1 MLYVETTAAAKIFS
15 VSSSALKEASRR
27 HSLRYPF
34 LRLQN
39 TGARSRGGVKL
50 LFEVSIANIDA
61 AIKRGKIDKNINV
74 WLSDAASENGV
85 KQMKF
90 SDVKSNH
97 GAQDVREQKSGTDE
111 PSSGSSY
118 AMLSPTDKSK
128 ADEKIKILKE
138 WEEAKK
144 SNVPSKK
151 FCESFGVSEANLFRW
166 QRAYKAGGAVALVD
180 SRGKHRKSESK
191 LEPWMSEFVL
201 DKFRAYGAGG
211 LNVAQ
216 LWRDLHKEYFYRC
229 GEPQNFPKFLCG
241 AIKPLFDAGVVKRYL
256 DNYYADPARRLEYVM
271 ITKGEDKAKSY
282 FQPAMGDQ
290 GEIITRR
297 NQCWQIDSSPLDVMV
312 RDGEK
317 GEAIRANVLSI
328 VDVYSG
334 RCVASIER
342 KSNALGLIRL
352 MWKALSK
359 FGKPDFIK
367 GDNGKDYLSDQF
379 QHLLNGLGIDYDR
392 AIAYSG
398 DEKGFVERHF
408 GTLQHGGISQTSGYI
423 GFNLAMREAVEQRTP
438 KKERHA
444 KDENGLP
451 KKTNLKYL
459 LTLQQ
464 VRDRFET
471 EVLSWDLMSV
481 GRKRNSPINRWNA
494 DDTPLK
500 GVRLDEF
507 MLHAGGLVPRV
518 ISKKGIN
525 YEAMQFVSQFL
536 PSVGTEVFISENI
549 DDVSSVFVFDKSGNF
564 ICEAKDKN
572 ICPMSAE
579 TFKMVK
585 KVFKDEMKAIR
596 TVIKRAEFSEFTR
609 LNVDYDLEVMLAA
622 HKEALKPENF
632 VYEDEDKVAAIKQT
646 IKNQKEVQQ
655 ICEKAFDYDGF
666 GEVASKEAIPHFSW
680 DNAIEIA
687 SGE

>member
-1 MLYVETTAAAKIFS
+1 MLYIETQIATS
-15 VSSSALKEASRR
+15 VFGVGERALQLSAQRRSLK
-27 HSLRYPF
+27 YPF
-34 LRLQN
+34 IRLQDV
-39 TGARSRGGVKL
+39 GARSRGGVKL
-50 LFEVSIANIDA
+50 LFGVEIADINIAIRSGKLRKDVSIWVADEGATLGFKTMKFCEIKDLGKKKAADA
-61 AIKRGKIDKNINV
+61 SDKNGINSDDNMGYAVLRDDEKEAINGKI
-74 WLSDAASENGV
+74 
-85 KQMKF
+85 
-90 SDVKSNH
+90 
-97 GAQDVREQKSGTDE
+97 R
-111 PSSGSSY
+111 
-118 AMLSPTDKSK
+118 
-128 ADEKIKILKE
+128 ILKE
-138 WEEAKK
+138 WQEAKAQGL
-144 SNVPSKK
+144 SSKK

-166 QRAYKAGGAVALVD
+166 QRAYKSKGAAALVD
-180 SRGKHRKSESK
+180 KRGKHRKSESK

-201 DKFRAYGAGG
+201 TKFRAYGAGG

-216 LWRDLHKEYFYRC
+216 LWRDLHKEYFYRH

-241 AIKPLFDAGVVKRYL
+241 TVKPLFDAGVVKRYL
-256 DNYYADPARRLEYVM
+256 DNYYADPANRLEYVM

-282 FQPAMGDQ
+282 MQPSLGDQ
-290 GEIITRR
+290 GEMITRR

-408 GTLQHGGISQTSGYI
+408 GTLQHGGISQTPGYI

-518 ISKKGIN
+518 VSKKGIN

-549 DDVSSVFVFDKSGNF
+549 DDVSSIFVFDTNGNF
-564 ICEAKDKN
+564 ICEARDKN

-579 TFKMVK
+579 MYKMVK

-596 TVIKRAEFSEFTR
+596 SVIKRAEFSEFTR

-632 VYEDEDKVAAIKQT
+632 VYEDNDRVKAVKETIKAQKEMNEISAKAFNYESLEVNLARQTAKFSLDDAIK
-646 IKNQKEVQQ
+646 
-655 ICEKAFDYDGF
+655 
-666 GEVASKEAIPHFSW
+666 
-680 DNAIEIA
+680 IA

>member
-1 MLYVETTAAAKIFS
+1 MLYVETTVAAEIFS
-15 VSSSALKEASRR
+15 VQTQILINSAGRNSLK
-27 HSLRYPF
+27 YPF
-34 LRLQN
+34 IRLQN
-39 TGARSRGGVKL
+39 VGARSRGGVKL
-50 LFEVSIANIDA
+50 LFEVSIADIDA

-90 SDVKSNH
+90 RDVK
-97 GAQDVREQKSGTDE
+97 GPDLGTQDVKEQKDGSDE
-111 PSSGSSY
+111 PYSSSY
-118 AMLSPTDKSK
+118 AMLSPADKSK

-138 WEEAKK
+138 WEEARK

-151 FCESFGVSEANLFRW
+151 FCENFGVSEANLFRW

-180 SRGKHRKSESK
+180 NRGKHRKSESK

-216 LWRDLHKEYFYRC
+216 LWRDLHKEYFYRR
-229 GEPQNFPKFLCG
+229 GEPHNYPKFLCG

-256 DNYYADPARRLEYVM
+256 DNYYTDPARRLEYVM

-408 GTLQHGGISQTSGYI
+408 GTLQHGGISQTPGYI

-507 MLHAGGLVPRV
+507 MLHAGGLERRV
-518 ISKKGIN
+518 VSKKGIN

-549 DDVSSVFVFDKSGNF
+549 DDISSVFVFDKSGNF

-579 TFKMVK
+579 MYKMVK

-596 TVIKRAEFSEFTR
+596 SVIKRAEFSEFTR

-666 GEVASKEAIPHFSW
+666 GEVASKEAISHFSW

>member
-1 MLYVETTAAAKIFS
+1 MLYVETAIAAAVFNIRPRAMANS
-15 VSSSALKEASRR
+15 VNRGSLK
-27 HSLRYPF
+27 YPF
-34 LRLQN
+34 IRLQN
-39 TGARSRGGVKL
+39 VGARSRGGVKL
-50 LFEVSIANIDA
+50 LFEVGIADIDA

-74 WLSDAASENGV
+74 WLSDTASENGV

-90 SDVKSNH
+90 SDIKSNH
-97 GAQDVREQKSGTDE
+97 DVQEVREQKDGSDE
-111 PSSGSSY
+111 PYSSSY
-118 AMLSPTDKSK
+118 AMLSLADKSK
-128 ADEKIKILKE
+128 ASEKIKILKE

-166 QRAYKAGGAVALVD
+166 QRAYRAGGAVALVD
-180 SRGKHRKSESK
+180 NRGKHRKSESK
-191 LEPWMSEFVL
+191 LEPWMSKFVL

-216 LWRDLHKEYFYRC
+216 LWRDLHKEYFYRH
-229 GEPQNFPKFLCG
+229 GEPHNYPKFLCG

-317 GEAIRANVLSI
+317 GEAIRVNVLSI

-408 GTLQHGGISQTSGYI
+408 GTLQHGGISQTPGYI

-507 MLHAGGLVPRV
+507 MLHAGGLERRV
-518 ISKKGIN
+518 VGKKGIN

-549 DDVSSVFVFDKSGNF
+549 DDVSSVFVFDRDGNF
-564 ICEAKDKN
+564 ICEARDKN

-579 TFKMVK
+579 MYKMVK

-596 TVIKRAEFSEFTR
+596 SVIKRAEFSEFTR

-632 VYEDEDKVAAIKQT
+632 VYEDNDRVKAVKET
-646 IKNQKEVQQ
+646 IKTQKE
-655 ICEKAFDYDGF
+655 INEISAKAFNY
-666 GEVASKEAIPHFSW
+666 ESLEASVAKQRAKFSL
-680 DNAIEIA
+680 DDAIEMA

>member
-27 HSLRYPF
+27 HSLKYPF
-34 LRLQN
+34 IRLQN
-39 TGARSRGGVKL
+39 VGARSRGGVKL
-50 LFEVSIANIDA
+50 LFEVGIADIDA
-61 AIKRGKIDKNINV
+61 AIKREKIDKNINV
-74 WLSDAASENGV
+74 WLSDTASENGV

-90 SDVKSNH
+90 SDIKSNH

-111 PSSGSSY
+111 PGGSSY
-118 AMLSPTDKSK
+118 AMLSPADKSK
-128 ADEKIKILKE
+128 ASEKIKILKE

-180 SRGKHRKSESK
+180 NRGKHRKSESK

-216 LWRDLHKEYFYRC
+216 LWRDLHKEYFSRR
-229 GEPQNFPKFLCG
+229 GEPQNYPKFLCG
-241 AIKPLFDAGVVKRYL
+241 TIKPLFDAGVVKRYL
-256 DNYYADPARRLEYVM
+256 DNYYADPANRLEYVM

-282 FQPAMGDQ
+282 MQPAMGDQ

-408 GTLQHGGISQTSGYI
+408 GTLQHGGISQTPGYI

-471 EVLSWDLMSV
+471 EVLTWDLMSV

-507 MLHAGGLVPRV
+507 MLHAGGLERRV
-518 ISKKGIN
+518 VGKKGIN

-549 DDVSSVFVFDKSGNF
+549 DDVSSVFVFDKDGNF
-564 ICEAKDKN
+564 ICEARDKN

-579 TFKMVK
+579 MYKMVK

-596 TVIKRAEFSEFTR
+596 SVIKRAEFSEFTR

-632 VYEDEDKVAAIKQT
+632 VYEDNDRVKAVKET
-646 IKNQKEVQQ
+646 IKTQKE
-655 ICEKAFDYDGF
+655 INEISAKAFNYESL
-666 GEVASKEAIPHFSW
+666 EVSVAKQRAKFSL
-680 DNAIEIA
+680 DDAIEMA

>member
-1 MLYVETTAAAKIFS
+1 MLYIETAVAAVVFNIRPRAMAN
-15 VSSSALKEASRR
+15 SANRGSLK
-27 HSLRYPF
+27 YPF
-34 LRLQN
+34 IRLQN
-39 TGARSRGGVKL
+39 VGARSRGGVKL
-50 LFEVSIANIDA
+50 LFEVSIADIDA

-74 WLSDAASENGV
+74 WLSDTASENGV

-90 SDVKSNH
+90 SDVK
-97 GAQDVREQKSGTDE
+97 GRDLGTQDVKEQKDGSDE
-111 PSSGSSY
+111 PYSSSY
-118 AMLSPTDKSK
+118 AMLSPADKSK

-180 SRGKHRKSESK
+180 NRGKHRKSESK

-211 LNVAQ
+211 LNIAQ
-216 LWRDLHKEYFYRC
+216 LWRDLHKEYFYRH
-229 GEPQNFPKFLCG
+229 GEPHNYPKFLCG
-241 AIKPLFDAGVVKRYL
+241 TIKPLFDAGVVKRYL

-271 ITKGEDKAKSY
+271 IAKGEDKAKSY

-379 QHLLNGLGIDYDR
+379 QHLLNGLKIDYDR

-408 GTLQHGGISQTSGYI
+408 GTLQHGGISQTPGYI

-464 VRDRFET
+464 VRARFET
-471 EVLSWDLMSV
+471 EVLTWDLMSV

-507 MLHAGGLVPRV
+507 MLHAGGLERRV
-518 ISKKGIN
+518 VGKKGIN

-549 DDVSSVFVFDKSGNF
+549 DDISSVFVFDKSGNF

-596 TVIKRAEFSEFTR
+596 AVIKRAEFSEFTR

-632 VYEDEDKVAAIKQT
+632 VYEDNDRVKAVKETIKVQKEMNEISAKAFNYESLEVNLARQTAKFSLDDAIK
-646 IKNQKEVQQ
+646 
-655 ICEKAFDYDGF
+655 
-666 GEVASKEAIPHFSW
+666 
-680 DNAIEIA
+680 IA

>member
-39 TGARSRGGVKL
+39 VGARSRGGVKL
-50 LFEVSIANIDA
+50 LFEVSIADIDA

-90 SDVKSNH
+90 SDVK
-97 GAQDVREQKSGTDE
+97 GPDLGTQDAREQKEGADE
-111 PSSGSSY
+111 PSGSSY
-118 AMLSPTDKSK
+118 AMLSPTDKNK

-151 FCESFGVSEANLFRW
+151 FCEGFGVSEANLFRW

-180 SRGKHRKSESK
+180 NRGKHRKSESK

-216 LWRDLHKEYFYRC
+216 LWRDLHKEYFSRR
-229 GEPQNFPKFLCG
+229 GEPQNYPKFLCG
-241 AIKPLFDAGVVKRYL
+241 TIKPLFDAGVVKRYL

-379 QHLLNGLGIDYDR
+379 QHLLNGLKIDYDR

-408 GTLQHGGISQTSGYI
+408 GTMQHGGISQTPGYI

-464 VRDRFET
+464 VRARFET
-471 EVLSWDLMSV
+471 EVLTWDLMSV

-507 MLHAGGLVPRV
+507 MLHAGGLERRV
-518 ISKKGIN
+518 VGKKGIN

-536 PSVGTEVFISENI
+536 PSIGTEVFISENI
-549 DDVSSVFVFDKSGNF
+549 DDVSSVFVFDRDGNF
-564 ICEAKDKN
+564 ICEARDKN

-579 TFKMVK
+579 TYKMVK

-596 TVIKRAEFSEFTR
+596 SVIKRAEFSEFTR

-632 VYEDEDKVAAIKQT
+632 VYEDNDQVKAVKET
-646 IKNQKEVQQ
+646 IKTQKE
-655 ICEKAFDYDGF
+655 INEISAKAFNYESL
-666 GEVASKEAIPHFSW
+666 EVSVAKQRAKFSL
-680 DNAIEIA
+680 DDAIEMA

>member
-39 TGARSRGGVKL
+39 VGARSRGGVKL
-50 LFEVSIANIDA
+50 LFEVSIADIDA

-74 WLSDAASENGV
+74 WLSDATSENGV

-90 SDVKSNH
+90 SDVKGFDLST
-97 GAQDVREQKSGTDE
+97 QDTREQKEGADE

-408 GTLQHGGISQTSGYI
+408 GTLQHGGISQTPGYI

-518 ISKKGIN
+518 VSKKGIN

-632 VYEDEDKVAAIKQT
+632 VYEDDDRVKAVKETIKAQKEMNEISAKAFNYESLEVNLARQTAKFSLDDAIK
-646 IKNQKEVQQ
+646 
-655 ICEKAFDYDGF
+655 
-666 GEVASKEAIPHFSW
+666 
-680 DNAIEIA
+680 IA

>member
-1 MLYVETTAAAKIFS
+1 MLYVETAVAAKVFN
-15 VSSSALKEASRR
+15 VSLSALKEASRR
-27 HSLRYPF
+27 HSSKYPF
-34 LRLQN
+34 IRLQN

-50 LFEVSIANIDA
+50 LFEVGIADIDA

-74 WLSDAASENGV
+74 WLSDTASENGV

-90 SDVKSNH
+90 SDVK
-97 GAQDVREQKSGTDE
+97 GRDLGTQDVKEQKDGSDE
-111 PSSGSSY
+111 PYSSSY
-118 AMLSPTDKSK
+118 AMLSLADKSK
-128 ADEKIKILKE
+128 ASEKIKILKE

-166 QRAYKAGGAVALVD
+166 QRAYKSKGATALVD
-180 SRGKHRKSESK
+180 KRGKHRKSESK

-216 LWRDLHKEYFYRC
+216 LWRDLHKEYFYRH
-229 GEPQNFPKFLCG
+229 GEPHNYPKFLCG
-241 AIKPLFDAGVVKRYL
+241 TIKPLFDAGVVKRYL
-256 DNYYADPARRLEYVM
+256 DNYYADPARRLEYIM

-408 GTLQHGGISQTSGYI
+408 GTLQHGGISQTPGYI

-471 EVLSWDLMSV
+471 EVLTWDLMSV

-507 MLHAGGLVPRV
+507 MLHAGGLERRV
-518 ISKKGIN
+518 VGKKGIN

-579 TFKMVK
+579 MYKMVK

-632 VYEDEDKVAAIKQT
+632 VYEDNDQVKVVKETIKAQKEMNEISAKAFNYESLEVNLARQTAKFSLDDAIK
-646 IKNQKEVQQ
+646 
-655 ICEKAFDYDGF
+655 
-666 GEVASKEAIPHFSW
+666 
-680 DNAIEIA
+680 IA

>member
-1 MLYVETTAAAKIFS
+1 MLYIETQIATS
-15 VSSSALKEASRR
+15 VFGVSERALQLSAQRRSLK
-27 HSLRYPF
+27 YPF
-34 LRLQN
+34 IRLQDV
-39 TGARSRGGVKL
+39 GARSRGGVKL
-50 LFEVSIANIDA
+50 LFGVEIADINIAIRSGKLRKDVSIWVADEGATLGFKTMKFCEIKDLGKKKAADA
-61 AIKRGKIDKNINV
+61 SDKNGINSDDNMGYAVLRDDEKEAINGKI
-74 WLSDAASENGV
+74 
-85 KQMKF
+85 
-90 SDVKSNH
+90 
-97 GAQDVREQKSGTDE
+97 R
-111 PSSGSSY
+111 
-118 AMLSPTDKSK
+118 
-128 ADEKIKILKE
+128 ILKE
-138 WEEAKK
+138 WQEAKAQGL
-144 SNVPSKK
+144 SSKK

-180 SRGKHRKSESK
+180 NRGKHRKSESK

-216 LWRDLHKEYFYRC
+216 LWRDLHKEYFYRR
-229 GEPQNFPKFLCG
+229 GEPHNYPKFLCG

-408 GTLQHGGISQTSGYI
+408 GTLQHGGISQTPGYI

>member
-1 MLYVETTAAAKIFS
+1 MSYVETAVAAKVFN
-15 VSSSALKEASRR
+15 VSLSALKEASRR
-27 HSLRYPF
+27 YSSKYPF
-34 LRLQN
+34 IRLQN

-50 LFEVSIANIDA
+50 LFEVGIADIDA

-74 WLSDAASENGV
+74 WLSDTASENGV

-180 SRGKHRKSESK
+180 NRGKHRKSESK

-408 GTLQHGGISQTSGYI
+408 GTLQHGGISQTPGYI

-518 ISKKGIN
+518 VSKKGIN

-549 DDVSSVFVFDKSGNF
+549 DDVSSVFVFDRDGNF
-564 ICEAKDKN
+564 ICEARDKN

-579 TFKMVK
+579 MYKMVK

-596 TVIKRAEFSEFTR
+596 SVIKRAEFSEFTR

-632 VYEDEDKVAAIKQT
+632 VYEDSDRVKAVKET
-646 IKNQKEVQQ
+646 IKTQKE
-655 ICEKAFDYDGF
+655 INEISAKAFNY
-666 GEVASKEAIPHFSW
+666 ESLEASVAKQRAKFSL
-680 DNAIEIA
+680 DDAIEMA

>member
-1 MLYVETTAAAKIFS
+1 MLYVETAIAAVVFNIRPRAMANS
-15 VSSSALKEASRR
+15 VNRGSLK
-27 HSLRYPF
+27 YPF
-34 LRLQN
+34 IRLQN
-39 TGARSRGGVKL
+39 VGARSRGGVKL
-50 LFEVSIANIDA
+50 LFEVGIADIDA

-74 WLSDAASENGV
+74 WLSDTASENGV

-90 SDVKSNH
+90 SDIKSNH
-97 GAQDVREQKSGTDE
+97 DVQEAREQKDGSDE
-111 PSSGSSY
+111 PYSSSY
-118 AMLSPTDKSK
+118 AMLSLADKSK
-128 ADEKIKILKE
+128 ASEKIKILKE

-166 QRAYKAGGAVALVD
+166 QRAYRAGGAVALVD
-180 SRGKHRKSESK
+180 NRGKHRKSESK

-216 LWRDLHKEYFYRC
+216 LWRDLHKEYFYRH
-229 GEPQNFPKFLCG
+229 GEPHNYPKFLCG

-408 GTLQHGGISQTSGYI
+408 GTLQHGGISQTPGYI

-507 MLHAGGLVPRV
+507 MLHAGGLERRV
-518 ISKKGIN
+518 VGKKGIN

-549 DDVSSVFVFDKSGNF
+549 DDVSSVFVFDRDGNF
-564 ICEAKDKN
+564 ICEARDKN

-579 TFKMVK
+579 MYKIVK

-596 TVIKRAEFSEFTR
+596 SVIKRAEFSEFTR
-609 LNVDYDLEVMLAA
+609 LNVDYDLEVMLAG

-632 VYEDEDKVAAIKQT
+632 VYEDNDRVKAVKET
-646 IKNQKEVQQ
+646 IKTQKE
-655 ICEKAFDYDGF
+655 INEISAKAFNY
-666 GEVASKEAIPHFSW
+666 ESLEASVAKQRAKFSL
-680 DNAIEIA
+680 DDAIEMA

>member
-1 MLYVETTAAAKIFS
+1 MSYVETAVAAKVFN
-15 VSSSALKEASRR
+15 VSLSALKEASRR
-27 HSLRYPF
+27 HSSKYPF
-34 LRLQN
+34 IRLQN
-39 TGARSRGGVKL
+39 VGARSRGGVKL
-50 LFEVSIANIDA
+50 LFEVSIADIDA

-74 WLSDAASENGV
+74 WLSDATSENGV
-85 KQMKF
+85 KRMKF

-97 GAQDVREQKSGTDE
+97 GAQDAREQKSGTDE
-111 PSSGSSY
+111 PGGSSY
-118 AMLSPTDKSK
+118 AMLSLADKSK
-128 ADEKIKILKE
+128 ASEKIKILKE

-180 SRGKHRKSESK
+180 NRGKHRRSESK

-408 GTLQHGGISQTSGYI
+408 GTLQHGGISQTPGYI

-471 EVLSWDLMSV
+471 EVLTWDLMSV

-507 MLHAGGLVPRV
+507 MLHAGGLERRV
-518 ISKKGIN
+518 VGKKGIN

-564 ICEAKDKN
+564 ICEARDKN

-579 TFKMVK
+579 MYKMVK

-596 TVIKRAEFSEFTR
+596 SVIKRAEFSEFTR

-632 VYEDEDKVAAIKQT
+632 VYEDNDQVKVVKETIKAQKEMNEISAKAFNYESLEVNLARQTAKFSLDDAIK
-646 IKNQKEVQQ
+646 
-655 ICEKAFDYDGF
+655 
-666 GEVASKEAIPHFSW
+666 
-680 DNAIEIA
+680 IA

>member
-1 MLYVETTAAAKIFS
+1 MLYVETAVAAEIFS
-15 VSSSALKEASRR
+15 VQTQILINSAGRNSSKYS
-27 HSLRYPF
+27 F
-34 LRLQN
+34 IRLQN
-39 TGARSRGGVKL
+39 VGARSRGGVKL
-50 LFEVSIANIDA
+50 LFEVGIADIDA

-74 WLSDAASENGV
+74 WLSDTASENGV

-90 SDVKSNH
+90 SDVK
-97 GAQDVREQKSGTDE
+97 GPDLGTQDVKEQKDGSDE
-111 PSSGSSY
+111 PGSSSY
-118 AMLSPTDKSK
+118 AMLSPADKSK
-128 ADEKIKILKE
+128 ANEKIKILKE

-180 SRGKHRKSESK
+180 NRGKHRKSESK

-216 LWRDLHKEYFYRC
+216 LWRDLHKEYFSRR
-229 GEPQNFPKFLCG
+229 GEPQNYPKFLCG
-241 AIKPLFDAGVVKRYL
+241 TIKPLFDAGVVKRYL

-408 GTLQHGGISQTSGYI
+408 GTLQHGGISQTPGYI

-481 GRKRNSPINRWNA
+481 GRKRSSPINRWNA

-507 MLHAGGLVPRV
+507 MLHAGGLERRV
-518 ISKKGIN
+518 VGKKGIN

-549 DDVSSVFVFDKSGNF
+549 DDVSSVFVFDKDGNF

-579 TFKMVK
+579 TYKMVK

-596 TVIKRAEFSEFTR
+596 SVIKRAEFSEFTR

-632 VYEDEDKVAAIKQT
+632 VYEDNDQVKAVKET
-646 IKNQKEVQQ
+646 IKAQKEMNE
-655 ICEKAFDYDGF
+655 ISAKAFNYESL
-666 GEVASKEAIPHFSW
+666 EVSVAKQRAKFSL
-680 DNAIEIA
+680 DDAIEMA

>member
-27 HSLRYPF
+27 HSLKYPF
-34 LRLQN
+34 IRLRN
-39 TGARSRGGVKL
+39 VGARSRGGVKL
-50 LFEVSIANIDA
+50 LFEVGIADIDA
-61 AIKRGKIDKNINV
+61 AIKRRKIDKNINV
-74 WLSDAASENGV
+74 WLSDTASENGV

-90 SDVKSNH
+90 SDVK
-97 GAQDVREQKSGTDE
+97 GCDLGTQDVKEQKDGSDE
-111 PSSGSSY
+111 PYSPSY
-118 AMLSPTDKSK
+118 AMLSPADKSK
-128 ADEKIKILKE
+128 ADKKIKILKE

-180 SRGKHRKSESK
+180 NRGKHRKSESK

-211 LNVAQ
+211 LNIAQ
-216 LWRDLHKEYFYRC
+216 LWRDLHKEYFYRH
-229 GEPQNFPKFLCG
+229 GEPHNYPKFLCG
-241 AIKPLFDAGVVKRYL
+241 TIKPLFDAGVVKRYL

-408 GTLQHGGISQTSGYI
+408 GTLQHGGISQTPGYI

-494 DDTPLK
+494 DDAPLK

-507 MLHAGGLVPRV
+507 MLHAGGLERRV
-518 ISKKGIN
+518 VGKKGIN

-549 DDVSSVFVFDKSGNF
+549 DDVSSVFVFDRDGNF
-564 ICEAKDKN
+564 ICEARDKN

-579 TFKMVK
+579 MYKMVK

-596 TVIKRAEFSEFTR
+596 SVIKRAEFSEFTR

-632 VYEDEDKVAAIKQT
+632 VYEDNDRVKAVKET
-646 IKNQKEVQQ
+646 IKTQKE
-655 ICEKAFDYDGF
+655 INEISAKAFNYESL
-666 GEVASKEAIPHFSW
+666 EVSVAKQRAKFSL
-680 DNAIEIA
+680 DDAIEMA

>member
-1 MLYVETTAAAKIFS
+1 MLYIETQIATS
-15 VSSSALKEASRR
+15 VFGVGERALQLSAQRRSLK
-27 HSLRYPF
+27 YPF
-34 LRLQN
+34 IRLQDV
-39 TGARSRGGVKL
+39 GARSRGGVKL
-50 LFEVSIANIDA
+50 LFGVEIADINIAIRSGKLRKDVSIWVADEGATLGFKTMKFCEIKDLGKKKAADA
-61 AIKRGKIDKNINV
+61 SDKNGINSDDNMGYAVLRDDEKEAINGKI
-74 WLSDAASENGV
+74 
-85 KQMKF
+85 
-90 SDVKSNH
+90 
-97 GAQDVREQKSGTDE
+97 R
-111 PSSGSSY
+111 
-118 AMLSPTDKSK
+118 
-128 ADEKIKILKE
+128 ILKE
-138 WEEAKK
+138 WQEAKAQGL
-144 SNVPSKK
+144 SSKK

-166 QRAYKAGGAVALVD
+166 QRAYKSKGAAALVD
-180 SRGKHRKSESK
+180 KRGKHRKSESK

-201 DKFRAYGAGG
+201 TKFRAYGAGG
-211 LNVAQ
+211 MNMPE
-216 LWRDLHKEYFYRC
+216 LWRSLHKEYFYRI

-241 AIKPLFDAGVVKRYL
+241 TVKPLFDAGVVKRYL
-256 DNYYADPARRLEYVM
+256 DNYYADPANRLEYVM

-282 FQPAMGDQ
+282 MQPSLGDQ
-290 GEIITRR
+290 GEMITRR

-352 MWKALSK
+352 MWKALNTL
-359 FGKPDFIK
+359 GKPDYIK
-367 GDNGKDYLSDQF
+367 GDNGKDYLSKQF
-379 QHLLNGLGIDYDR
+379 QYLLNGLHIDYDR

-408 GTLQHGGISQTSGYI
+408 GTMQHGGISQTPGYI

-451 KKTNLKYL
+451 KKTNLEYL

-464 VRDRFET
+464 VRARFET
-471 EVLSWDLMSV
+471 EVLTWDLMSV
-481 GRKRNSPINRWNA
+481 GRKKNSPINRWNS
-494 DDTPLK
+494 DDTPLHGIRK
-500 GVRLDEF
+500 EEF
-507 MLHAGGLVPRV
+507 MLHAGGLEPR
-518 ISKKGIN
+518 IIGKKGIS
-525 YEAMQFVSQFL
+525 YEALEFASPFL
-536 PSVGTEVFISENI
+536 PGVGTPVLVSENI
-549 DDVSSVFVFDKSGNF
+549 DDISSIFVFDTNGNF
-564 ICEAKDKN
+564 ICEAHDKN

-579 TFKMVK
+579 TYKMVK

-596 TVIKRAEFSEFTR
+596 AVIKRAEFSEFTR
-609 LNVDYDLEVMLAA
+609 LNVDYDLEVMLQA

-655 ICEKAFDYDGF
+655 ICEQAFDYDGF

>member
-1 MLYVETTAAAKIFS
+1 MLYIETQIATS
-15 VSSSALKEASRR
+15 VFGVSERALQLSAQRRSLK
-27 HSLRYPF
+27 YPF
-34 LRLQN
+34 IRLQDV
-39 TGARSRGGVKL
+39 GARSRGGVKL
-50 LFEVSIANIDA
+50 LFGVEIADINIAIRSGKLRKDVSIWVADEGATLGFKTMKFCEIKDLGKKKAADA
-61 AIKRGKIDKNINV
+61 SDKNGINSDDNMGYAVLRDDEKEAINGKI
-74 WLSDAASENGV
+74 
-85 KQMKF
+85 
-90 SDVKSNH
+90 
-97 GAQDVREQKSGTDE
+97 R
-111 PSSGSSY
+111 
-118 AMLSPTDKSK
+118 
-128 ADEKIKILKE
+128 ILKE
-138 WEEAKK
+138 WQEAKAQGL
-144 SNVPSKK
+144 SSKK

-166 QRAYKAGGAVALVD
+166 QRAYKSKGAAALVD
-180 SRGKHRKSESK
+180 KRGKHRKSESK

-201 DKFRAYGAGG
+201 TKFRAYGAGG
-211 LNVAQ
+211 MNMTE
-216 LWRDLHKEYFYRC
+216 LWRSLHKEYFYRI

-241 AIKPLFDAGVVKRYL
+241 TVKPLFDAGVVKRYL
-256 DNYYADPARRLEYVM
+256 DNYYADPANRLEYVM

-282 FQPAMGDQ
+282 MQPSLGDQ
-290 GEIITRR
+290 GEMITRR

-352 MWKALSK
+352 MWKALNTL
-359 FGKPDFIK
+359 GKPDYIK
-367 GDNGKDYLSDQF
+367 GDNGKDYLSKQF
-379 QHLLNGLGIDYDR
+379 QYLLNGLHIDYDR

-408 GTLQHGGISQTSGYI
+408 GTMQHGGISQTPGYI

-464 VRDRFET
+464 VRARFET
-471 EVLSWDLMSV
+471 EVLTWDLMSV
-481 GRKRNSPINRWNA
+481 GRKKNSPINRWNS
-494 DDTPLK
+494 DDTPLHGIRK
-500 GVRLDEF
+500 EEF
-507 MLHAGGLVPRV
+507 MLHAGGLEPR
-518 ISKKGIN
+518 IIGKKGIS
-525 YEAMQFVSQFL
+525 YEALEFASPFL
-536 PSVGTEVFISENI
+536 PGVGTPVLVSENI
-549 DDVSSVFVFDKSGNF
+549 DDISSIFVFDTNGNF
-564 ICEAKDKN
+564 ICEAHDKN

-579 TFKMVK
+579 TYKMVK

-596 TVIKRAEFSEFTR
+596 AVIKRAEFSEFTR
-609 LNVDYDLEVMLAA
+609 LNVDYDLEVMLQA

-655 ICEKAFDYDGF
+655 ICEQAFDYDGF

>member
-27 HSLRYPF
+27 HSLKYPF
-34 LRLQN
+34 IRLQN
-39 TGARSRGGVKL
+39 VGARSRGGVKL
-50 LFEVSIANIDA
+50 LFGVEIADINIAIRSGKLRKDVSIWVADEGATLGFKTMKFCEIKDLGKKKATDA
-61 AIKRGKIDKNINV
+61 SDKNGINSDDNMGYAVLRDDEKEAINV
-74 WLSDAASENGV
+74 
-85 KQMKF
+85 
-90 SDVKSNH
+90 
-97 GAQDVREQKSGTDE
+97 
-111 PSSGSSY
+111 
-118 AMLSPTDKSK
+118 
-128 ADEKIKILKE
+128 KIRILKE
-138 WEEAKK
+138 WQEAKAQGL
-144 SNVPSKK
+144 SSKK

-180 SRGKHRKSESK
+180 NRGKHRKSESK

-216 LWRDLHKEYFYRC
+216 LWRDLHKEYFSRR
-229 GEPQNFPKFLCG
+229 GEPQNYPKFLCG
-241 AIKPLFDAGVVKRYL
+241 TIKPLFDAGVVKRYL

-379 QHLLNGLGIDYDR
+379 QHLLNGLKIDYDR

-408 GTLQHGGISQTSGYI
+408 GTLQHGGISQTPGYI

-464 VRDRFET
+464 VRTRFET
-471 EVLSWDLMSV
+471 EVLTWDLMSV
-481 GRKRNSPINRWNA
+481 GRKKNSPINRWNA

-507 MLHAGGLVPRV
+507 MLHAGGLERRV
-518 ISKKGIN
+518 VGKKGIN

-549 DDVSSVFVFDKSGNF
+549 DDVSSVFVFDRDGNF
-564 ICEAKDKN
+564 ICEARDKN

-579 TFKMVK
+579 MYKMVK

-596 TVIKRAEFSEFTR
+596 SVIKRAEFSEFTR

-632 VYEDEDKVAAIKQT
+632 VYEDNDQVKAVKETIKAQKEMNEISAKAFNYESLEVNLERQTAKFSLDDAIK
-646 IKNQKEVQQ
+646 
-655 ICEKAFDYDGF
+655 
-666 GEVASKEAIPHFSW
+666 
-680 DNAIEIA
+680 IA

>member
-27 HSLRYPF
+27 HSLKYPF
-34 LRLQN
+34 IRLQN
-39 TGARSRGGVKL
+39 VGARSRGGVKL
-50 LFEVSIANIDA
+50 LFEVSIADIDA
-61 AIKRGKIDKNINV
+61 TIKRGKIDKNINV
-74 WLSDAASENGV
+74 WLSDTASENGV

-90 SDVKSNH
+90 SDVK
-97 GAQDVREQKSGTDE
+97 GRDLGTQDVKEQKDGSDE
-111 PSSGSSY
+111 PGGSSY
-118 AMLSPTDKSK
+118 AMLNPADKSK
-128 ADEKIKILKE
+128 ANEKIKILKE

-144 SNVPSKK
+144 SKVPSKK

-180 SRGKHRKSESK
+180 NRGKHRKSESK

-216 LWRDLHKEYFYRC
+216 LWRDLHKEYFSRR
-229 GEPQNFPKFLCG
+229 GEPHNYPKFLCG
-241 AIKPLFDAGVVKRYL
+241 TIKPLFDAGVVKRYL

-379 QHLLNGLGIDYDR
+379 QHLLNGLKIDYDR

-408 GTLQHGGISQTSGYI
+408 GTLQHGGISQTPGYI

-481 GRKRNSPINRWNA
+481 GRKRSSPINRWNA

-507 MLHAGGLVPRV
+507 MLHAGGLERRV
-518 ISKKGIN
+518 VGKKGIN

-549 DDVSSVFVFDKSGNF
+549 DDVSSVFVFDKDGNF
-564 ICEAKDKN
+564 ICEARDKN

-579 TFKMVK
+579 TYKMVK

-596 TVIKRAEFSEFTR
+596 SVIKRAEFSEFTR

-632 VYEDEDKVAAIKQT
+632 VYEDNDQVKAVKET
-646 IKNQKEVQQ
+646 IKTQKE
-655 ICEKAFDYDGF
+655 INEISAKAFNYESL
-666 GEVASKEAIPHFSW
+666 EVSVAKQRAKFSL
-680 DNAIEIA
+680 DDAIEMA

>member
-1 MLYVETTAAAKIFS
+1 
-15 VSSSALKEASRR
+15 
-27 HSLRYPF
+27 
-34 LRLQN
+34 
-39 TGARSRGGVKL
+39 
-50 LFEVSIANIDA
+50 
-61 AIKRGKIDKNINV
+61 
-74 WLSDAASENGV
+74 
-85 KQMKF
+85 
-90 SDVKSNH
+90 
-97 GAQDVREQKSGTDE
+97 
-111 PSSGSSY
+111 
-118 AMLSPTDKSK
+118 
-128 ADEKIKILKE
+128 
-138 WEEAKK
+138 
-144 SNVPSKK
+144 
-151 FCESFGVSEANLFRW
+151 
-166 QRAYKAGGAVALVD
+166 
-180 SRGKHRKSESK
+180 
-191 LEPWMSEFVL
+191 
-201 DKFRAYGAGG
+201 
-211 LNVAQ
+211 
-216 LWRDLHKEYFYRC
+216 
-229 GEPQNFPKFLCG
+229 
-241 AIKPLFDAGVVKRYL
+241 
-256 DNYYADPARRLEYVM
+256 
-271 ITKGEDKAKSY
+271 
-282 FQPAMGDQ
+282 
-290 GEIITRR
+290 
-297 NQCWQIDSSPLDVMV
+297 
-312 RDGEK
+312 
-317 GEAIRANVLSI
+317 
-328 VDVYSG
+328 
-334 RCVASIER
+334 
-342 KSNALGLIRL
+342 

-408 GTLQHGGISQTSGYI
+408 GTLQHGGISQTPGYI

-518 ISKKGIN
+518 VSKKGIN

-564 ICEAKDKN
+564 ICEARDKN

-579 TFKMVK
+579 MYKMVK

-596 TVIKRAEFSEFTR
+596 SVIKRAEFSEFTR

-632 VYEDEDKVAAIKQT
+632 VYEDNDRVKAVKETIKAQKEMNEISAKAFNYENLEVNLARQTAKFSLDDAIK
-646 IKNQKEVQQ
+646 
-655 ICEKAFDYDGF
+655 
-666 GEVASKEAIPHFSW
+666 
-680 DNAIEIA
+680 IA